1 MREFKKAYDALIK
14 KKNLTG
20 QDAINAVKEN
30 SYVLKYCLNPSEELM
45 KIAVAKDG
53 CALKYCLNPSEELM
67 KIAVAKD
74 GCALKYCLNPSEEVC
89 KIAVAKDGYAL
100 QYVPSH
106 YFEPKEITMQEIAD
120 KFGMDIN
127 DLKIKK

>member
-30 SYVLKYCLNPSEELM
+30 SYV
-45 KIAVAKDG
+45 
-53 CALKYCLNPSEELM
+53 LKYCLNPSEELM